1 MAQTRKRSLK
11 RDLKR
16 STTRTRSKK
25 GKQIG
30 AGSSL
35 NKGRLTSYT
44 TNFKYRPRQNENN
57 RTVSI
62 REVLKERSS
71 MIRASKRENYTQRM
85 SFQEKM
91 DRLKQSTLSAL
102 DEQMERMVTNSGT
115 NLQARAAAVSRHYA
129 NGHFK
134 TNAVSIFEREMSSMG
149 YSMGAIPEM
158 KAASEKIAELEKERI
173 QHVKDYV
180 ESVSNLVKVIKEENM
195 EETIE
200 MYKGKMDEYVQFLRD
215 KVVEIKRYG
224 EIDEA
229 HLEQR
234 GRETTVLSYNAAQIA
249 PKAVILNGMN
259 TYKDKLERSIH
270 NYRVRI
276 SEVDRA
282 QHIEEVLSLV
292 ERDFSSLT
300 SA

>member
-1 MAQTRKRSLK
+1 
-11 RDLKR
+11 
-16 STTRTRSKK
+16 
-25 GKQIG
+25 
-30 AGSSL
+30 
-35 NKGRLTSYT
+35 
-44 TNFKYRPRQNENN
+44 
-57 RTVSI
+57 
-62 REVLKERSS
+62 
-71 MIRASKRENYTQRM
+71 M

-102 DEQMERMVTNSGT
+102 DEQTELMVTNSGT

-158 KAASEKIAELEKERI
+158 KAASEKIAELETERI

-180 ESVSNLVKVIKEENM
+180 ESVSELIKGINEEKMADTVEIYKVMMGNYLI
-195 EETIE
+195 
-200 MYKGKMDEYVQFLRD
+200 FLTD
-215 KVVEIKRYG
+215 KVDQIKRYG
-224 EIDEA
+224 EIIKGHVD
-229 HLEQR
+229 QR

-249 PKAVILNGMN
+249 PKAVILNGLN

-300 SA
+300 FV